1 MSKIKKRASGRRPN
15 PNKLKRAKDQLP
27 PDPEQEKHMR
37 AAMANIAIVAFREAC
52 GVEREDALG
61 DLLANLM
68 HLCDRDHQLGT
79 FDAGLISAYSH
90 YRWETA
96 TDAEYAR
103 M

>member
-1 MSKIKKRASGRRPN
+1 MSRKTKRGSEGRPFLK
-15 PNKLKRAKDQLP
+15 KLKRIKSQLP
-27 PDPEQEKHMR
+27 PDPEQENHMR
-37 AAMANIAIVAFREAC
+37 AAMANVAIVVFREAC
-52 GVEREDALG
+52 GVDKEDAIG
-61 DLLANLM
+61 DLLASLM

-103 M
+103 L